1 MLKRETL
8 IPEGPVVRIRG
19 NEIYLSELEKAKASL
34 PRWNEK
40 YTSRVAVFHQFWR
53 LDTGTEYT
61 VPTVDQLVHEATLL
75 SWLQITIVLTIGR
88 LQRVIPGTGAEFNGC
103 TVLDGA
109 GFSIEHLS
117 EIPLCLS

>member
-1 MLKRETL
+1 MLR
-8 IPEGPVVRIRG
+8 
-19 NEIYLSELEKAKASL
+19 AKASL

-75 SWLQITIVLTIGR
+75 SWLQITIVLYYS
-88 LQRVIPGTGAEFNGC
+88 
-103 TVLDGA
+103 VLDCGIC
-109 GFSIEHLS
+109 SKLTVEM
-117 EIPLCLS
+117 